1 MIFVGVIV
9 LFVAALLGGN
19 TSVSGGGVVV
29 IGFVPIV
36 FGYGPYGFYAIAIAA
51 ILTVIAFAVF
61 VWMRKQAGKS

>member
-51 ILTVIAFAVF
+51 ILTAIAFAVF